1 MYNYDTLSLKEVSEV
16 FDQYLL
22 ETFGYNE
29 PIFVNELNIPYM
41 SENAVRQAIKRLA
54 TSGFLQR
61 FDTGIYYIP
70 KPSKLLGTS
79 YLDPLTVIMRKYVRN
94 NSEIYGYIT
103 GASFANQLGL
113 TTQIPAVI
121 EIVTNKEATKGR
133 TITIGGQTVRIKRPS
148 LYITDENAT
157 ILQFLDTV
165 SQAEKYSE
173 LAKSELIERL
183 QAYLLK
189 CSLTKK
195 QLYEVSPALTGAT
208 AKKLIEWGMIYAFAS

>member
-1 MYNYDTLSLKEVSEV
+1 M

-29 PIFVNELNIPYM
+29 PIFINELDIPDM
-41 SENAVRQAIKRLA
+41 SENAIRQAIKRLA
-54 TSGFLQR
+54 GSGFLQR

-79 YLDPLTVIMRKYVRN
+79 YLDPLTVILRKYVESN
-94 NSEIYGYIT
+94 TETYGYIT

-113 TTQIPAVI
+113 TTQMPAII
-121 EIVTNKEATKGR
+121 EIVTNKESTKGR
-133 TITIGGQTVRIKRPS
+133 TITIGGQTVRLKRPS
-148 LYITDENAT
+148 LCITDENAT

-165 SQAEKYSE
+165 SQADKYSE
-173 LAKSELIERL
+173 LAEAEMIERL

-189 CSLTKK
+189 CNLTKK
-195 QLYEVSPALTGAT
+195 QLSEVSPALTGST
-208 AKKLIEWGMIYAFAS
+208 AKKLIEWGMIYEFAS

>member
-1 MYNYDTLSLKEVSEV
+1 MFE
-16 FDQYLL
+16 QYLL

-29 PIFVNELNIPYM
+29 PIFVNELNIPDM

-54 TSGFLQR
+54 ARGFLRR

-79 YLDPLTVIMRKYVRN
+79 YLDPLTVIMRKYVGN
-94 NSEIYGYIT
+94 NSETYGYIT

-113 TTQIPAVI
+113 TTQMPAVI
-121 EIVTNKEATKGR
+121 EIVTNKESTKGR
-133 TITIGGQTVRIKRPS
+133 TVTLGGQTVRIKRPS
-148 LYITDENAT
+148 LCITDENAT

-165 SQAEKYSE
+165 SQADKYSE
-173 LAKSELIERL
+173 LAETEMIERL

-189 CSLTKK
+189 CNLTKK
-195 QLYEVSPALTGAT
+195 QLSEVSPVLTGAT
-208 AKKLIEWGMIYAFAS
+208 AKKLIKWGMIYAFAS

>member
-1 MYNYDTLSLKEVSEV
+1 M

-29 PIFVNELNIPYM
+29 PIFINELNIPDM

-54 TSGFLQR
+54 ANGFLQR

-79 YLDPLTVIMRKYVRN
+79 YLDPLTVIMRKYVGN
-94 NSEIYGYIT
+94 KSETYGYIT

-113 TTQIPAVI
+113 TTQMPAVI

-133 TITIGGQTVRIKRPS
+133 TVTIGGQTVRIKRPS
-148 LYITDENAT
+148 LCITDKNAT

-173 LAKSELIERL
+173 LAEAEMIERL

-189 CSLTKK
+189 CNLTKE
-195 QLYEVSPALTGAT
+195 QLSEASPALTGAT

>member
-1 MYNYDTLSLKEVSEV
+1 M

-29 PIFVNELNIPYM
+29 PIFINELDIPDM
-41 SENAVRQAIKRLA
+41 SENAIRQAIKRLA
-54 TSGFLQR
+54 GSGFLQR

-79 YLDPLTVIMRKYVRN
+79 YLDPLTVILRKYVESN
-94 NSEIYGYIT
+94 TETYGYIT

-113 TTQIPAVI
+113 TTQMPAII
-121 EIVTNKEATKGR
+121 EIVTNKESTKGR
-133 TITIGGQTVRIKRPS
+133 TITIGGQTVRLKRPS
-148 LYITDENAT
+148 LCITDENAT

-165 SQAEKYSE
+165 SQADKYSE
-173 LAKSELIERL
+173 LAEAEMIERL

-189 CSLTKK
+189 CNLTKK
-195 QLYEVSPALTGAT
+195 QLSEVSPALTGST

>member
-1 MYNYDTLSLKEVSEV
+1 M

-29 PIFVNELNIPYM
+29 PIFIKELNIPDM
-41 SENAVRQAIKRLA
+41 SENAIRQAIKRLSA
-54 TSGFLQR
+54 SGFLQR

-70 KPSKLLGTS
+70 KPSKLLDTS
-79 YLDPLTVIMRKYVRN
+79 YLDPLSVIIRKYVRS
-94 NSEIYGYIT
+94 NSETYGYIT

-113 TTQIPAVI
+113 TTQMPAVI
-121 EIVTNKEATKGR
+121 EIVTNKESTKGR
-133 TITIGGQTVRIKRPS
+133 TVTIGGQTVRLKRPS
-148 LYITDENAT
+148 LCITDENAT

-165 SQAEKYSE
+165 SQADKYSE
-173 LAKSELIERL
+173 LEEAEMIKRL

-189 CSLTKK
+189 CNLTQK
-195 QLYEVSPALTGAT
+195 QLSDVTPALTGTT